1 MPEKN
6 RKYRTLRG
14 RAAGRLSFRLFIAR
28 KGEKNGNARDALERR
43 ARVARRRKK
52 DHRSRRQKKIVGESR
67 GKVAAEC
74 DERKKS
80 SAAAAGEIPPREG
93 AAGYVSAAKGY
104 TVYTMPTA
112 ITHQLLAEEVF
123 AASDASLRKRVASLP
138 LYYFG
143 AQGPD
148 FWFAHGAFS
157 LTDNLG
163 RHLHT
168 RRPLLFFRILA
179 AAGRTDADVFS
190 YAAGYLTH
198 YAADT
203 VFHPYVYG
211 MMRKLGRESKYL
223 HHAIEHA
230 LDGALLRALRGV
242 SLLRARLPKAG
253 DVNVEKLG
261 KIYETYVRYARAT
274 GRDVPARA
282 DYFRALRRYDALN
295 AVRTPFYTKEYALP
309 AEKLFTLA
317 KRESLRLLPRL
328 AAGTPLKACD
338 FGRNF
343 LSGEIV

>member
-1 MPEKN
+1 M
-6 RKYRTLRG
+6 RW
-14 RAAGRLSFRLFIAR
+14 
-28 KGEKNGNARDALERR
+28 
-43 ARVARRRKK
+43 
-52 DHRSRRQKKIVGESR
+52 
-67 GKVAAEC
+67 C
-74 DERKKS
+74 C
-80 SAAAAGEIPPREG
+80 REG

-112 ITHQLLAEEVF
+112 ITHQLLAEEVL
-123 AASDASLRKRVASLP
+123 AASDASLRERVASLP

-157 LTDNLG
+157 PTDNLG

>member
-1 MPEKN
+1 MRGTPWSAAQE
-6 RKYRTLRG
+6 LRG
-14 RAAGRLSFRLFIAR
+14 A
-28 KGEKNGNARDALERR
+28 E
-43 ARVARRRKK
+43 KK

-112 ITHQLLAEEVF
+112 ITHQLLAEEVL
-123 AASDASLRKRVASLP
+123 AASDASLRERVASLP

-157 LTDNLG
+157 PTDNLG

-230 LDGALLRALRGV
+230 LDGTLLRALRGV

-253 DVNVEKLG
+253 DADVQRLC
-261 KIYETYVRYARAT
+261 KIYEVYVRYARAT